1 MLTRRSLLQGT
12 GATALLPLVPARAA
26 GGAGAIRIET
36 STRPLAS
43 LGGPTPT
50 LRMTGPE
57 QDGALRLDPGRSTA
71 LQCRN
76 ATAEPI
82 ALQWR
87 GLRGVGSLEQAPE
100 TFGPGTVGALQVMPR
115 DGGTALL
122 RAAADAAHPAARGA
136 QAVVVVPDVASLA
149 VDRDMVVMLAD
160 WLLAADNSLR
170 FGSVPPA
177 DVVLGAITVNGEP
190 RANDTKLPPG
200 ARVRLRFVNAS
211 VQRLMIVACVG
222 ARPMIAAI
230 DGQPSELFAPVRN
243 TIPLG
248 PSARYDLLLDMPEA
262 AGSQVRFTLKPTM
275 TVGGKVEAERDL
287 LVLSAEGAPL
297 PPKPAL
303 APFPPNPALPV
314 QIPLETARRVAL
326 TFAGQPATPM
336 AAPAGWSVTTPL
348 GRVNDK
354 PVLAVRRGDAVVLGL
369 VNASPTLVP
378 LRIGGHAVRLLH
390 AKDDGWEPYWRD
402 TLLLPPGSRT
412 HVAFVADVEGLWPI
426 DSGFDD
432 LTLAGLSCSFRVD
445 PR

>member
-12 GATALLPLVPARAA
+12 GATTLLPLVPARAA
-26 GGAGAIRIET
+26 GDGGAVRIEAA
-36 STRPLAS
+36 TRTLAPQ
-43 LGGPTPT
+43 GAPTPV

-57 QDGALRLDPGRSTA
+57 QDGALRLDAGRTTA

-76 ATAEPI
+76 ATAEPMT
-82 ALQWR
+82 LQWR
-87 GLRGVGSLEQAPE
+87 GLRGVGSLEQMPDAI
-100 TFGPGTVGALQVMPR
+100 GPGVDGVLHAMPR
-115 DGGTALL
+115 DSGTALL

-136 QAVVVVPDVASLA
+136 QAVVVVAEVAPPA
-149 VDRDMVVMLAD
+149 VDRDLVVGLAD

-177 DVVLGAITVNGEP
+177 DAVLGVITINGEARAGETKVPP
-190 RANDTKLPPG
+190 R

-211 VQRLMIVACVG
+211 VQRLMIVACAG

-243 TIPLG
+243 TIPIG
-248 PSARYDLLLDMPEA
+248 PGARYDLLLDMPEA
-262 AGSQVRFTLKPTM
+262 AGGQVRFTLKPTM
-275 TVGGKVEAERDL
+275 TVGGKLEAERDL
-287 LVLSAEGAPL
+287 LILSAEGAPL
-297 PPKPAL
+297 PARPAL
-303 APFPPNPALPV
+303 APLPPNPALPV
-314 QIPLETARRVAL
+314 QIPLEAARRVEL
-326 TFAGQPATPM
+326 TFAIRPANPT
-336 AAPAGWSVTTPL
+336 AAPAGWSVTTPS
-348 GRVNDK
+348 GPARGK
-354 PVLAVRRGDAVVLGL
+354 PVLTVRRGDAVVLGL

-402 TLLLPPGSRT
+402 TLLLPPASRN
-412 HVAFVADVEGLWPI
+412 HVAFVADVDGLWPI